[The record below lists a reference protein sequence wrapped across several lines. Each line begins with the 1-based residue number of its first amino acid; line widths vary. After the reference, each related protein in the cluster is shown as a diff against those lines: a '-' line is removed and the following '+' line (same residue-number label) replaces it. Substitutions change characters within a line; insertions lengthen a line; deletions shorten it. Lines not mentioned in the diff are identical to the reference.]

1 MWIYLKNLLLI
12 RWQRID
18 NACNSIKEL
27 SANCWGN
34 YIFCDGNENMN
45 PKAGYISVL
54 GSILEESRVDLRLN
68 TEVSR
73 WAKSD
78 PFLVFIV
85 GYKSV
90 QDFIS
95 IEYEYIIFLHFLMI
109 SNITNDIDIHID
121 IFLTKGCKTKM

>member
-1 MWIYLKNLLLI
+1 
-12 RWQRID
+12 
-18 NACNSIKEL
+18 
-27 SANCWGN
+27 
-34 YIFCDGNENMN
+34 MN